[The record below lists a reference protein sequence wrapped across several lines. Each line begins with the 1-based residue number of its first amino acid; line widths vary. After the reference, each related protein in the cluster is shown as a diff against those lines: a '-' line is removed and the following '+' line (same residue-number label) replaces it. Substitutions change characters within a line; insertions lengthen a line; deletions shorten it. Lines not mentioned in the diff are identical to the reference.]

1 MAFYLQNFTE
11 DGISSSC
18 KAALIERNDMK
29 LAFCVLAVRSILH
42 LWMCLTIFFNS
53 NYSLKWELG
62 FSQKDE
68 CDGLLNNWI
77 SFVKFKHLE
86 NSSNATAD
94 AFNQSDRFL
103 G

>member
-1 MAFYLQNFTE
+1 
-11 DGISSSC
+11 
-18 KAALIERNDMK
+18 MK
-29 LAFCVLAVRSILH
+29 LAFCVVAVMSILH
-42 LWMCLTIFFNS
+42 LLLHLC

-77 SFVKFKHLE
+77 SFVKFKHVE
-86 NSSNATAD
+86 NNNNATAD
-94 AFNQSDRFL
+94 FNQSDQSL